1 MHAQCAVATDAT
13 SVMSRNHLVSQDLI
27 QGCWFRQ
34 DDWSGVAAAPPELAT
49 TPRIQVHQV
58 LEITQNHVRLA
69 EYRAFV
75 SH

>member
-34 DDWSGVAAAPPELAT
+34 DDWSGVAAAPPELA
-49 TPRIQVHQV
+49 
-58 LEITQNHVRLA
+58 ELA
-69 EYRAFV
+69 SVAAP
-75 SH
+75 SLLAPLGHLLNQPA